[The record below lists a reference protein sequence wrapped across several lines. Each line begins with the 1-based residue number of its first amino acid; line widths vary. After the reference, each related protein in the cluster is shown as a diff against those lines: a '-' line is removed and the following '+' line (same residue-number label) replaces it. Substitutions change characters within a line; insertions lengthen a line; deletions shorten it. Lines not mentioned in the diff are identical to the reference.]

1 MSVPAVLS
9 MLFFVAWTPYV
20 GKTVLLILF
29 LLGLKFVEYRVGAQR
44 RFNVVT
50 AMLDCDLGNE
60 REDSNTEEGRS

>member
-1 MSVPAVLS
+1 M
-9 MLFFVAWTPYV
+9 

-29 LLGLKFVEYRVGAQR
+29 LLGLKFVEYRVGARR

-50 AMLDCDLGNE
+50 AMLDCNLGNE